1 MIIKPQKYIHVL
13 TQTLCLSMFF
23 FLYIHRKKRENV
35 MSETNIQAAVH
46 FEKKASKKQD
56 SESLKLKNTEF
67 KSMKFI

>member
-1 MIIKPQKYIHVL
+1 
-13 TQTLCLSMFF
+13 MFF